1 MRPGN
6 YRIEVVFRTLVT
18 AFAFLYLSGCKDKPT
33 APAQGPPPPE
43 VAFVTVLRENV
54 PESAEFN
61 GAVVPFRRVEV
72 RARVDGII
80 EERPFNEGMVVRPG
94 QVLYRL
100 DKIKY
105 ESAYRSAQARLQ
117 NAERTLQRL
126 EPLLAQHAVAQQDV
140 DNARAN
146 FEAAQAALDNAKKDL
161 DDTDV
166 RAQIE
171 GRVGRTN
178 LEVGARVTGP
188 SDLLTTIDRLD
199 PVYVTFRPSS
209 QQLLAWQEDA
219 RSRALLQP
227 GSGLQVEVVLPDG
240 TLLPRKGRL
249 DFVAPSLDPATGTQE
264 FRATFDNRDRLLMPG
279 QFVRVRLIGFAR
291 TETMAVPQRA
301 VQTGLGRQFVY
312 VVAQGDTALMR
323 DVVTGPWS
331 GERWVIEQGLEPGDR
346 VIVDG
351 LQKVAPG
358 RPVKPVPL
366 GAVPPDKKAS
376 GGGTVR

>member
-1 MRPGN
+1 M
-6 YRIEVVFRTLVT
+6 
-18 AFAFLYLSGCKDKPT
+18 
-33 APAQGPPPPE
+33 
-43 VAFVTVLRENV
+43 RENV
-54 PESAEFN
+54 PESPEFN

-80 EERPFNEGMVVRPG
+80 EERPFNEGMLVRPG

-117 NAERTLQRL
+117 NAQRTLQRL

-146 FEAAQAALDNAKKDL
+146 FEAAQAAVDNAKKDL

-209 QQLLAWQEDA
+209 QQLLGWQEDA

-227 GSGLQVEVVLPDG
+227 GGGLQVEVVLPDG
-240 TLLPRKGRL
+240 TLLPRRGRL

-264 FRATFDNRDRLLMPG
+264 FRATFENRDRLLMPG

-291 TETMAVPQRA
+291 TETLAVPQRA

-312 VVAQGDTALMR
+312 VITAGDTATMR

-366 GAVPPDKKAS
+366 GALPAGNTAT
-376 GGGTVR
+376 GGGPTR